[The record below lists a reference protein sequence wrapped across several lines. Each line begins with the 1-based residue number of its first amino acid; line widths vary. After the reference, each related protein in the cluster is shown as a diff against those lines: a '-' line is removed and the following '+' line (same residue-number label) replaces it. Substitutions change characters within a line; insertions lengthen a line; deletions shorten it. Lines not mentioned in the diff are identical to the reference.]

1 MKKLLL
7 GNTIINNNNIIIII
21 IIIIIISNLFWSVTG
36 QLKSIKEELE
46 KHKLHNTELETKIE
60 EVKKL
65 GYQSDDRNLMVLED
79 TIAKSQRMSASSSL
93 SEKEIYTLRQEI
105 ENLNAVIS
113 AKEDSYTVLGIL
125 NIMNIIII
133 ITIIIINIRL

>member
-7 GNTIINNNNIIIII
+7 GNTIINNNNIII